1 MGGVVDEPSNGELQR
16 LIERNH
22 IEVRDDY
29 HGILAR
35 LDQFVIREVYLSD
48 ELRRVARFEVIE
60 AEQKRSSSSRALTAT
75 LAISAFIGPIVTG
88 IIVYFVLRGMK

>member
-1 MGGVVDEPSNGELQR
+1 MADEPSNGELQR

-22 IEVRDDY
+22 LEVREDY
-29 HGILAR
+29 QGILAR

-60 AEQKRSSSSRALTAT
+60 AELKRSSSNRVLMAT
-75 LAISAFIGPIVTG
+75 LAITAFIAPIVTG
-88 IIVYFVLRGMK
+88 IIVYLVVKGLK